1 MGVLYELAGTA
12 DSQAVRAGAAS
23 KLIELGLRVAPPE
36 PKKIETRT
44 REQIVQEIKATRKRL
59 TDMGAKV

>member
-36 PKKIETRT
+36 AKKLEVRS
-44 REQIVQEIKATRKRL
+44 REQIIKEIRETKARL
-59 TDMGAKV
+59 TEIGVKT